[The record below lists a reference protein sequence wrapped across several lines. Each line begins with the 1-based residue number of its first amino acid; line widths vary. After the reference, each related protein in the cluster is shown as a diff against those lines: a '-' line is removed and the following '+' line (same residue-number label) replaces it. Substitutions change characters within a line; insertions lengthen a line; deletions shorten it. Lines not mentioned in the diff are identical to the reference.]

1 MEHPK
6 KFRPHSLT
14 EKQRKLVVSYLN
26 GSTKKQACID
36 AGYSDQ
42 ATSRAFEAP
51 AVRKEIERRQHIMS
65 TKSGVTADWII
76 ERLKLIAGAD
86 LADMIIID
94 EFGIGQIDLNKM
106 TPQLRAALSG
116 IETDRLGDAVKVRLK
131 LSDKL
136 RALEMLARHLGMF
149 NDKLELAG
157 ELSLEER
164 LNAGRERALKKE
176 KENGKTFGKE
186 AD

>member
-6 KFRPHSLT
+6 KFTPHLLS
-14 EKQRKLVVSYLN
+14 EKQRKVVVSYLN
-26 GSTKKQACID
+26 GATKVQACLD
-36 AGYSDQ
+36 AGYSDRSSHRVF
-42 ATSRAFEAP
+42 TNP
-51 AVRKEIERRQHIMS
+51 DVLKEIKRRQHIMS

-86 LADMIIID
+86 LADMIVID
-94 EFGIGQIDLNKM
+94 EFGTGTIDLHKL
-106 TPQLRAALSG
+106 TPQLKAALSG
-116 IETDRLGDAVKVRLK
+116 LETDKMGDVVKVKIK

-157 ELSLEER
+157 ELSLEQR
-164 LNAGRERALKKE
+164 LQAGRDRALKKE
-176 KENGKTFGKE
+176 KENGETSSEE

>member
-1 MEHPK
+1 MP
-6 KFRPHSLT
+6 RPNSLT

-26 GSTKKQACID
+26 GSTKLQACID
-36 AGYSDQ
+36 AGYGDS
-42 ATSRAFEAP
+42 ATSRAFGAP
-51 AVRKEIERRQHIMS
+51 AVIKEIERRQHIMS

-86 LADMIIID
+86 LADMLVID
-94 EFGIGQIDLNKM
+94 EFGTGQIDLNQM

-116 IETDRLGDAVKVRLK
+116 IETDRLGDAVKVKIK

-136 RALEMLARHLGMF
+136 RALEMLARHLGLF

-164 LNAGRERALKKE
+164 LVAGRERALKQE
-176 KENGKTFGKE
+176 KADVETSYKE

>member
-6 KFRPHSLT
+6 LYSTHLLS
-14 EKQRKLVVSYLN
+14 EKQRKAVVSFLN
-26 GSTKKQACID
+26 GRTKKQACID
-36 AGYSDQ
+36 AGYSD
-42 ATSRAFEAP
+42 ASSHRVFTNP
-51 AVRKEIERRQHIMS
+51 DVLKEIERRQHIMS

-86 LADMIIID
+86 LADLLVIND
-94 EFGIGQIDLNKM
+94 DGTGHPDLNKL
-106 TPQLRAALSG
+106 TPGLRAALSG
-116 IETDRLGDAVKVRLK
+116 FESDAFGDVTKIKVK

-157 ELSLEER
+157 ELSLEDR
-164 LNAGRERALKKE
+164 LNAGRERAMKGDQRE
-176 KENGKTFGKE
+176 
-186 AD
+186 